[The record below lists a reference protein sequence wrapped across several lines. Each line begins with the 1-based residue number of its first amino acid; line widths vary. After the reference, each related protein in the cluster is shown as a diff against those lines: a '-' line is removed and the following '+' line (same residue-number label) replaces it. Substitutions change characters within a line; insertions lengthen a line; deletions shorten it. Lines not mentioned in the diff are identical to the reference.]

1 MFSRLMLIFVV
12 GAIGFGRVASQA
24 AVVEAR
30 QSPTSV
36 LADSIFNAAAAG
48 NQDAWR
54 AAVSEIQILASTAPT
69 EAKLPALLGALYL
82 RLEERDSARAALERA
97 TRMDTTLAAAYFA
110 LGRVHLE
117 LRDKPD
123 DAIKQFEAAIRADS
137 TYADA
142 HAQLGLAY
150 QKKGKRRLARR
161 HADRAIRYEP
171 RLALPYRILAETYA
185 EDENRAASLIYFK
198 RYLDRNPDDQ
208 KTAYTFSLKLLEEEE
223 WEQLF
228 EVTSRLDDTLALP
241 LLATSL
247 IHKGEHEA
255 AQVAFQDYIATLEP
269 EEGAFYEDIAFVGL
283 KREITASRTVPA
295 SSRDAFLTSFWMRR
309 DPFKTSG
316 GAMRRAEHYR
326 RVWHARQEYGKKKF
340 PWDRRGEVYIRY
352 GEPFY
357 KSTSKNLNA
366 IVPPEAQQVQ
376 DVMASRLYGSQSI
389 DHTFVGPVYPIRHQ
403 TDSGLSLSAPNVD
416 SGELLGL
423 QGWKPV
429 TSGSDWSTVP
439 WESWIYK
446 DIGNGIEISFTDEF
460 LSGSYDYAPIPTLS
474 EADFNRLERSDGS
487 PLSFISRIT
496 EMAPAAL
503 VARVASEEPDRY
515 DLAILEPLHFF
526 YEVLSYRGEG
536 AETDLQ
542 INIAMPID
550 NIAFEDDP
558 DTTVIVER
566 RVVLLRGTREVTRS
580 VENLSV
586 GINSTNRDQGL
597 LAVER
602 VNVPTRP
609 GEYELR
615 IQASRRNSKRVQV
628 YGQNIEVA
636 NYNGPELMLSDL
648 QIAQHV
654 AEADPEN
661 PTKFSRAGW
670 NIRPAPARTF
680 RSGEPMFVYYEIYNL
695 KRDTFGQTHYQI
707 SYEVETRTSEGKIQI
722 PFLAKLRRKQGEKVG
737 FEFDQTGTLE
747 TEKDYFELDLSKAKA
762 GRYELSMKVK
772 DLETQQTTSQ
782 TSQFSIAR
790 ERR

>member
-1 MFSRLMLIFVV
+1 MLIFVV
-12 GAIGFGRVASQA
+12 GTIGVGRAASQA
-24 AVVEAR
+24 VVAETP
-30 QSPTSV
+30 QSPTSAR
-36 LADSIFNAAAAG
+36 ADSIFNAAAAS
-48 NQDAWR
+48 NEEDWR
-54 AAVSEIQILASTAPT
+54 AAVTEIQILASTAPN

-82 RLEERDSARAALERA
+82 RLEERDSARATLERA
-97 TRMDTTLAAAYFA
+97 TRMDTTLAAAYFG

-123 DAIKQFEAAIRADS
+123 DAIKQFEAAIRVDS

-150 QKKGKRRLARR
+150 QIKGKRRLARR
-161 HADRAIRYEP
+161 HADLAIRYEP
-171 RLALPYRILAETYA
+171 RLALSYRILAETYA

-208 KTAYTFSLKLLEEEE
+208 VTAYAFSLKLLEEEE

-247 IHKGEHEA
+247 IHKGEHEG
-255 AQVAFQDYIATLEP
+255 AQAAFQDYIATLEP
-269 EEGAFYEDIAFVGL
+269 EEGALYEDISFVGL
-283 KREITASRTVPA
+283 KRDIKASRTVQE
-295 SSRDAFLTSFWMRR
+295 SSREAFLNSFWMRR

-326 RVWHARQEYGKKKF
+326 RVWHARQEFGKKKF
-340 PWDRRGEVYIRY
+340 PWDRRGEIYIRY

-366 IVPPEAQQVQ
+366 IVPAEAQQVQ
-376 DVMASRLYGSQSI
+376 DIMAARLYGSRSI
-389 DHTFVGPVYPIRHQ
+389 DHNFVGPVYPIRHQ
-403 TDSGLSLSAPNVD
+403 SDAGLSLSTPNVD
-416 SGELLGL
+416 PGELLGL

-460 LSGSYDYAPIPTLS
+460 LSGSYDFAPIPTLS
-474 EADFNRLERSDGS
+474 EDDFNRLERSEGS

-496 EMAPAAL
+496 ELAPAAL

-526 YEVLSYRGEG
+526 YEVLAYRGDGE
-536 AETDLQ
+536 ETDLQ
-542 INIAMPID
+542 INIALPID
-550 NIAFEDDP
+550 NIALEDDP

-566 RVVLLRGTREVTRS
+566 RVVLLRGTREVARS
-580 VENLSV
+580 VENLGV
-586 GINSTNRDQGL
+586 GINSANRDQGL

-602 VNVPTRP
+602 VNVPTLP

-615 IQASRRNSKRVQV
+615 IQASRRNTKRVQV
-628 YGQNIEVA
+628 YGQNIEVP
-636 NYNGPELMLSDL
+636 NYNRPELMLSDL
-648 QIAQHV
+648 QIAQHI

-661 PTKFSRAGW
+661 PTKFARAGW
-670 NIRPAPARTF
+670 DIRAAPARTF
-680 RSGEPMFVYYEIYNL
+680 RSREPMFVYYEIYNL

-747 TEKDYFELDLSKAKA
+747 TEKDYFELDLSEAKA
-762 GRYELSMKVK
+762 GRYELRMKVK
-772 DLETQQTTSQ
+772 DLETEQTTSQ

-790 ERR
+790 EQR